1 MWDDMGILSL
11 IFAIVGIGIGVASG
25 IYALIWTTYFT
36 SDFFIYVS
44 IAVIAAAIGAGLALK
59 YYNDQLWSWKF
70 LLTILGDMDYEA
82 AVYS

>member
-1 MWDDMGILSL
+1 MGILSL

-44 IAVIAAAIGAGLALK
+44 IAVIAATIGAGLALK

-82 AVYS
+82 ADYS

>member
-70 LLTILGDMDYEA
+70 LLTILGDMVYEA
-82 AVYS
+82 ADYS